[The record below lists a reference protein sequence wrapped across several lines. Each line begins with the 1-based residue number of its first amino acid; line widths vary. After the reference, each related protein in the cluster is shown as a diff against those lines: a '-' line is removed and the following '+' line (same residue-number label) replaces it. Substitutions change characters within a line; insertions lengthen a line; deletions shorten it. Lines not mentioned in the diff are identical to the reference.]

1 MIFSIVICLGCTS
14 DISNIWISMPVLILS
29 ELLEGQASWGLQTSL
44 SPHLFHLED
53 VYSSILRPCC
63 WSTCPYSIY
72 SDQCVLSAWLISI
85 PLHTYFLVVTGS
97 IMMQV
102 YENQQVYKLPVPAML
117 IITLNEFH
125 LHEVND
131 FLFFA
136 GFVNSLFRWE
146 WTSSGCLIHSTTC
159 PI

>member
-1 MIFSIVICLGCTS
+1 
-14 DISNIWISMPVLILS
+14 
-29 ELLEGQASWGLQTSL
+29 
-44 SPHLFHLED
+44 
-53 VYSSILRPCC
+53 
-63 WSTCPYSIY
+63 
-72 SDQCVLSAWLISI
+72 
-85 PLHTYFLVVTGS
+85 
-97 IMMQV
+97 MMQV